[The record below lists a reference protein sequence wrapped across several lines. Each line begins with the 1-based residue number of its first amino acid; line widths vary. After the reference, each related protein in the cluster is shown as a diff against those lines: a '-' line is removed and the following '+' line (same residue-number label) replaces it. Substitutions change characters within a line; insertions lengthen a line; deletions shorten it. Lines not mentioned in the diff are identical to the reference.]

1 VQQGEGFL
9 VIDSF
14 FRISLN
20 GYRDAL
26 LEKAAL
32 RLAKNLST
40 KTGLKLAAAP
50 VGEGMPATLRVHC
63 GAADPHFLTPQ
74 ADESYTLEITSK
86 GADLRAHAPT
96 GILRGM
102 ASFYQLV
109 RTDAVGFRAPAVN
122 IADQPRFAWR
132 GLMLDVARHFLAID
146 TLKRNLDAMELV
158 KMNVLEL
165 HLSDAEGFRVESKV
179 YPKLQQSGSNGEYYT
194 QNEIRELAAYARERG
209 IRVVPEIDLPG
220 HAKAMLVGY
229 PELAAMPGPYA
240 MGADLDTMNATLDPT
255 REEVYQFLGRL
266 LDEMASL
273 FPDAYFHTGGDEVNG
288 AQWAQNAKIQAF
300 MKTRGLKDKHDLQG
314 YFTERARQL
323 LTKDRKIMMCWDEVL
338 QPNLNKDVVIQAWR
352 SSNLS
357 SGQPQRATPPW
368 SQLATTSITI
378 FLRLRITRLM
388 RLIPAPRD
396 FPKKR

>member
-1 VQQGEGFL
+1 MLLMRRHLSSAVATCTTKPLARKVPSIGCLVLRAIAIACAALFGFSSTQAQEPLRLLPLPSQVQQGEGFL
-9 VIDSF
+9 VIDSG

-165 HLSDAEGFRVESKV
+165 HLSDAEGFRVESKI
-179 YPKLQQSGSNGEYYT
+179 YPKLQESGSNGEYYT
-194 QNEIRELAAYARERG
+194 Q
-209 IRVVPEIDLPG
+209 
-220 HAKAMLVGY
+220 
-229 PELAAMPGPYA
+229 
-240 MGADLDTMNATLDPT
+240 
-255 REEVYQFLGRL
+255 
-266 LDEMASL
+266 
-273 FPDAYFHTGGDEVNG
+273 
-288 AQWAQNAKIQAF
+288 
-300 MKTRGLKDKHDLQG
+300 
-314 YFTERARQL
+314 
-323 LTKDRKIMMCWDEVL
+323 
-338 QPNLNKDVVIQAWR
+338 
-352 SSNLS
+352 
-357 SGQPQRATPPW
+357 
-368 SQLATTSITI
+368 
-378 FLRLRITRLM
+378 
-388 RLIPAPRD
+388 
-396 FPKKR
+396 